1 MGLGRSLY
9 FSGLSSV
16 LKLGIQFGLSIFVA
30 RMLTPTELG
39 SFGVALAA
47 AAFVRA
53 FESAGVENFVA
64 SYKGLDKPLMRSVF
78 TVNMLL
84 NLLLA
89 LILFLISAPLGAFF
103 GADVIT
109 DITRLTAL
117 ATALNTHVP
126 IMRGLMRRD
135 MRFRG
140 FLAIDSGLM
149 IISAVTTIVAVLYG
163 YGALALAMAIV
174 AEKVVSIIVGVA
186 LFRRDIPI
194 LPRLEGAKTIIR
206 YGLTLSTATVI
217 GMIGN
222 HANNFILGKLLGLA
236 PAAQFDRGYI
246 LPRLISQVAQMSF
259 HNVLVPEVARQNKAG
274 KACQPV
280 LKEVIHVYAMMLWP
294 AGLVLAIV
302 APEVVLTLFGYQWS
316 QAAAIAPYLVIY
328 SLLASPVSLACSAMV
343 ALGYGA
349 ALIRN
354 QLADNVTK
362 VVVLMSAFYFDLKT
376 VALLMSIPAVAYILT
391 AGYQLKRL
399 NLISPDAFAKALAG
413 PVGISLVCALPSIG
427 FRLYA
432 GPDYLSLEALIL
444 LALVSVA
451 TYVLSLKLWQ
461 PMMVV
466 KIMETL
472 RGQKPAA

>member
-16 LKLGIQFGLSIFVA
+16 VKLGIQFGLSIFVA
-30 RMLTPTELG
+30 RMLTPAEIG

-64 SYKGLDKPLMRSVF
+64 SYKTLDKLLMRSVF

-89 LILFLISAPLGAFF
+89 LVLWLLSAPLGAFF

-149 IISAVTTIVAVLYG
+149 VISAITTIVAVLYG
-163 YGALALAMAIV
+163 YGALALAMALV
-174 AEKVVSIIVGVA
+174 AEKIVSILVGIA
-186 LFRRDIPI
+186 LFRGDIPVA
-194 LPRLEGAKTIIR
+194 PRLEGAKTIIQ
-206 YGLTLSTATVI
+206 YGLSLSTATVI

-236 PAAQFDRGYI
+236 PAAQFDRGYT

-259 HNVLVPEVARQNKAG
+259 HNVLVPEIARQHKAG
-274 KACQPV
+274 NPCQPV
-280 LKEVIHVYAMMLWP
+280 VQDVVRLYATILWP

-316 QAAAIAPYLVIY
+316 EAASITPYLVIY
-328 SLLASPVSLACSAMV
+328 GLLMSPVNLACSALV
-343 ALGYGA
+343 ALGHGG

-354 QLADNVTK
+354 QLADNGTK
-362 VVVLMSAFYFDLKT
+362 VAVLMTSFFFDLKT
-376 VALLMSIPAVAYILT
+376 VAVLMILPVIAYLLTAGTQLHRLKLISPAAFVQALKSPLRIGLVCAIPAV
-391 AGYQLKRL
+391 
-399 NLISPDAFAKALAG
+399 
-413 PVGISLVCALPSIG
+413 G
-427 FRLYA
+427 FRVYA
-432 GPDYLSLEALIL
+432 GDEHLSL
-444 LALVSVA
+444 LALVLLAGVSIV
-451 TYVLSLKLWQ
+451 TYGLSLKIWE
-461 PMMVV
+461 PAMTE
-466 KIMETL
+466 KIIATL
-472 RGQKPAA
+472 RGQKPTP